1 MQQRRAVRARV
12 HRFDSTGEISAGPD
26 SLAGEEPLEIRL
38 DGEQFSVT
46 MRTPGNDVELIAG
59 YLLSEGVV
67 AEMSDIEEIDFSA
80 GLAPDGS
87 RNYNLALVRLRRGIW
102 SADAAPARSVYT
114 SSSCGICGTAALDA
128 VTKTSA
134 YPLIPASCH
143 FDPAAPAHNHFD
155 PAAPAHSHAE
165 VGDDS
170 HAEAADGPHA
180 EVGDESHSEVTVDED
195 GEYRFPPLLAA
206 ARVGELPDR
215 LRSGQSVFD
224 KTGGVHAAALFAVG
238 DDPHAEPELLAT
250 REDVGRHNAVDKVI
264 GWAMAN
270 RDLPLSH
277 TVLQVS
283 ARASFELVQKS
294 AMAGIPMMS
303 AVSAPSALAVEYG
316 RSVGVT
322 VIGFN
327 RKGRFNVYSYPERVI

>member
-12 HRFDSTGEISAGPD
+12 HKFDATGEISAGPD

-38 DGEQFSVT
+38 NGEQFAVT
-46 MRTPGNDVELIAG
+46 MRTPGSDVEHVAG
-59 YLLSEGVV
+59 YLLSE
-67 AEMSDIEEIDFSA
+67 AIITTMDDIEEIDFSA

-87 RNYNLALVRLRRGIW
+87 RNYNVARVRLRPGIW
-102 SADAAPARSVYT
+102 SAEAAPARSVYT
-114 SSSCGICGTAALDA
+114 SSSCGICGTAAIDA

-134 YPLIPASCH
+134 YPLIPAS
-143 FDPAAPAHNHFD
+143 FPVDL
-155 PAAPAHSHAE
+155 
-165 VGDDS
+165 
-170 HAEAADGPHA
+170 
-180 EVGDESHSEVTVDED
+180 DEEF
-195 GEYRFPPLLAA
+195 RFPSLISA
-206 ARVGELPDR
+206 ARIGELPDR
-215 LRSGQSVFD
+215 LREGQNVFD

-238 DDPHAEPELLAT
+238 EDPNAEPELLVT

-264 GWAMAN
+264 GWAMSHN
-270 RDLPLSH
+270 GIGLPLSR

-303 AVSAPSALAVEYG
+303 AVSAPSALAVDHG
-316 RSVGVT
+316 KSVGVS

-327 RKGRFNVYSYPERVI
+327 RRGRFNAYSYPERIA

>member
-1 MQQRRAVRARV
+1 MVQRRAVRARV
-12 HRFDSTGEISAGPD
+12 HKFDATGEISAGPD
-26 SLAGEEPLEIRL
+26 SLAGEEPLEIQL
-38 DGEQFSVT
+38 NGEQFSVT

-59 YLLSEGVV
+59 YLLSEAVITS
-67 AEMSDIEEIDFSA
+67 MDDIEEIDFSA

-87 RNYNLALVRLRRGIW
+87 RNYNVAKVRLRPGIW
-102 SADAAPARSVYT
+102 SAEAAPARSVYT
-114 SSSCGICGTAALDA
+114 SSSCGICGTAAIDA

-134 YPLIPASCH
+134 YPLIPAS
-143 FDPAAPAHNHFD
+143 FPVDL
-155 PAAPAHSHAE
+155 
-165 VGDDS
+165 
-170 HAEAADGPHA
+170 
-180 EVGDESHSEVTVDED
+180 DEEF
-195 GEYRFPPLLAA
+195 RFPQLLSA
-206 ARVGELPDR
+206 ARIGELPDR
-215 LRSGQSVFD
+215 LRTQQEVFD

-238 DDPHAEPELLAT
+238 DDPAAEPELLIG

-270 RDLPLSH
+270 QGLPLNR

-303 AVSAPSALAVEYG
+303 AVSAPSALAVDHG
-316 RSVGVT
+316 KSLGVS

-327 RKGRFNVYSYPERVI
+327 RRGRFNVYSYPERVA

>member
-1 MQQRRAVRARV
+1 MVQRRAVRARV
-12 HRFDSTGEISAGPD
+12 HKFDATGEISAGPD
-26 SLAGEEPLEIRL
+26 SLAGEEPLEIQL
-38 DGEQFSVT
+38 NGEQFSVT

-59 YLLSEGVV
+59 YLLSEAVI
-67 AEMSDIEEIDFSA
+67 ASMDDIEEIDFSA

-87 RNYNLALVRLRRGIW
+87 RNYNVAKVRLRPGIW
-102 SADAAPARSVYT
+102 SAEAAPARSVYT
-114 SSSCGICGTAALDA
+114 SSSCGICGTAAIDA

-134 YPLIPASCH
+134 YPLIPAS
-143 FDPAAPAHNHFD
+143 FPVDL
-155 PAAPAHSHAE
+155 
-165 VGDDS
+165 
-170 HAEAADGPHA
+170 
-180 EVGDESHSEVTVDED
+180 DEEF
-195 GEYRFPPLLAA
+195 RFPQLLSA
-206 ARVGELPDR
+206 ARIGELPDR
-215 LRSGQSVFD
+215 LRTQQEVFD

-238 DDPHAEPELLAT
+238 DDPAAEPELLIG

-270 RDLPLSH
+270 QGLPLNR

-303 AVSAPSALAVEYG
+303 AVSAPSALAVDHG
-316 RSVGVT
+316 KSLGVS

-327 RKGRFNVYSYPERVI
+327 RRGRFNVYSYPERVA

>member
-12 HRFDSTGEISAGPD
+12 HKFDATGEISAGPD
-26 SLAGEEPLEIRL
+26 SLAGEEPLEIQL

-46 MRTPGNDVELIAG
+46 MRTPGNDVELVAG
-59 YLLSEGVV
+59 YLLSEAVV
-67 AEMSDIEEIDFSA
+67 TSMDDIVEIDFSA

-87 RNYNLALVRLRRGIW
+87 RNYNVAKVRLRPGIW
-102 SADAAPARSVYT
+102 SAEAAPARSVYT
-114 SSSCGICGTAALDA
+114 SSSCGICGTAAIDA

-143 FDPAAPAHNHFD
+143 LG
-155 PAAPAHSHAE
+155 E
-165 VGDDS
+165 
-170 HAEAADGPHA
+170 
-180 EVGDESHSEVTVDED
+180 DE
-195 GEYRFPPLLAA
+195 EYEFPPLLSA
-206 ARVGELPDR
+206 ARIGELPDR
-215 LRSGQSVFD
+215 LRSQQTVFD

-238 DDPHAEPELLAT
+238 EDPNAEPELLIG

-270 RDLPLSH
+270 HKKGLPLRN

-294 AMAGIPMMS
+294 AMAGIPLMS
-303 AVSAPSALAVEYG
+303 AVSAPSAMAVDYG

-327 RKGRFNVYSYPERVI
+327 RRGRFNAYSYPERVA

>member
-1 MQQRRAVRARV
+1 MAQRKAVRARV
-12 HRFDSTGEISAGPD
+12 HRFDATGEISAGPD
-26 SLAGEEPLEIRL
+26 SLAGEEPLEINL

-46 MRTPGNDVELIAG
+46 MRTPGSDVELVAG
-59 YLLSEGVV
+59 YLLSEAVV
-67 AEMSDIEEIDFSA
+67 TSMDDIVEIDFSA

-87 RNYNLALVRLRRGIW
+87 RNYNVAKVRLRPGTW
-102 SADAAPARSVYT
+102 SAEAAPARSVYT
-114 SSSCGICGTAALDA
+114 SSSCGICGTAAIDA

-134 YPLIPASCH
+134 YPLIPAACH
-143 FDPAAPAHNHFD
+143 
-155 PAAPAHSHAE
+155 
-165 VGDDS
+165 
-170 HAEAADGPHA
+170 
-180 EVGDESHSEVTVDED
+180 VDED
-195 GEYRFPPLLAA
+195 GEYEFPPMLSA
-206 ARVGELPDR
+206 ARTGELPDR
-215 LRSGQSVFD
+215 LRSQQAVFD

-238 DDPHAEPELLAT
+238 DDPSAEPELLVC

-270 RDLPLSH
+270 KGLPLSR

-303 AVSAPSALAVEYG
+303 AVSAPSSMAVEHG

-327 RKGRFNVYSYPERVI
+327 RRGRFNAYSYPERVA

>member
-1 MQQRRAVRARV
+1 MKQRRAVRARV
-12 HRFDSTGEISAGPD
+12 YKFDATGEISAGPD

-59 YLLSEGVV
+59 YLLSESVITSMD
-67 AEMSDIEEIDFSA
+67 EIEEIDFSA

-87 RNYNLALVRLRRGIW
+87 RNYNVAAVRLRPGTW
-102 SADAAPARSVYT
+102 SAEAAPARSVYT
-114 SSSCGICGTAALDA
+114 SSSCGICGTAAIDA

-134 YPLIPASCH
+134 YPLIPAS
-143 FDPAAPAHNHFD
+143 FPVDL
-155 PAAPAHSHAE
+155 
-165 VGDDS
+165 
-170 HAEAADGPHA
+170 
-180 EVGDESHSEVTVDED
+180 DEEF
-195 GEYRFPPLLAA
+195 RFPSLISA
-206 ARVGELPDR
+206 ARIGELPDR
-215 LRSGQSVFD
+215 LREGQNVFD

-238 DDPHAEPELLAT
+238 DDPNAEPELLVT

-264 GWAMAN
+264 GWAMSHN
-270 RDLPLSH
+270 GIGLPLSR

-303 AVSAPSALAVEYG
+303 AVSAPSALAVEHG
-316 RSVGVT
+316 KSVGVS

-327 RKGRFNVYSYPERVI
+327 RRGRFNAYSYPERIA

>member
-1 MQQRRAVRARV
+1 MKQRRAVRARV
-12 HRFDSTGEISAGPD
+12 YKFDATGEISAGPD

-59 YLLSEGVV
+59 YLLSESVITSMD
-67 AEMSDIEEIDFSA
+67 EIEEIDFSA

-87 RNYNLALVRLRRGIW
+87 RNYNVAAVRLRPGTW
-102 SADAAPARSVYT
+102 SAEAAPARSVYT
-114 SSSCGICGTAALDA
+114 SSSCGICGTAAIDA

-134 YPLIPASCH
+134 YPLIPAS
-143 FDPAAPAHNHFD
+143 FPVDL
-155 PAAPAHSHAE
+155 
-165 VGDDS
+165 
-170 HAEAADGPHA
+170 
-180 EVGDESHSEVTVDED
+180 DEEF
-195 GEYRFPPLLAA
+195 RFSPLLSA
-206 ARVGELPDR
+206 ARIGELPDR
-215 LRSGQSVFD
+215 LRSQQEVFD

-238 DDPHAEPELLAT
+238 DDPNAEPELLVG

-264 GWAMAN
+264 GWAMSHHGTG
-270 RDLPLSH
+270 LPLNRA
-277 TVLQVS
+277 VLQVS

-303 AVSAPSALAVEYG
+303 AVSAPSALAVDHG
-316 RSVGVT
+316 KSLGVT

-327 RKGRFNVYSYPERVI
+327 RRGRFNAYSYPERVA

>member
-12 HRFDSTGEISAGPD
+12 HRFDSTGEVSAGPD

-67 AEMSDIEEIDFSA
+67 TAMSDIEEIDFSA

-102 SADAAPARSVYT
+102 SADSAPARSVYT

-143 FDPAAPAHNHFD
+143 FDPARQ
-155 PAAPAHSHAE
+155 AHSHAGE
-165 VGDDS
+165 TAHS
-170 HAEAADGPHA
+170 QAEGSGTEATAGSNA
-180 EVGDESHSEVTVDED
+180 EVTVDED
-195 GEYRFPPLLAA
+195 GEFRFPPLLAA

-215 LRSGQSVFD
+215 LRAGQSVFD
-224 KTGGVHAAALFAVG
+224 KTGGVHAAALFAVD
-238 DDPHAEPELLAT
+238 DDPHAEPELLVT

-294 AMAGIPMMS
+294 AMAGIPLMS

-327 RKGRFNVYSYPERVI
+327 RKGRFNVYSYPERII

>member
-1 MQQRRAVRARV
+1 MVQRRAVRARV
-12 HRFDSTGEISAGPD
+12 HKFDATGEISAGPD
-26 SLAGEEPLEIRL
+26 SLAGEEPLEIQL
-38 DGEQFSVT
+38 NGEQFSVT

-59 YLLSEGVV
+59 YLLSEAVITS
-67 AEMSDIEEIDFSA
+67 MDDIEEIDFSA

-87 RNYNLALVRLRRGIW
+87 RNYNVAKVRLRPGIW
-102 SADAAPARSVYT
+102 SAEAAPARSVYT
-114 SSSCGICGTAALDA
+114 SSSCGICGTAAIDA

-134 YPLIPASCH
+134 YPLIPAS
-143 FDPAAPAHNHFD
+143 FPVDL
-155 PAAPAHSHAE
+155 
-165 VGDDS
+165 
-170 HAEAADGPHA
+170 
-180 EVGDESHSEVTVDED
+180 DEEF
-195 GEYRFPPLLAA
+195 RFPQLLSA
-206 ARVGELPDR
+206 ARIGELPDR
-215 LRSGQSVFD
+215 LRTQQEVFD

-238 DDPHAEPELLAT
+238 DDPAAEPELLIG

-270 RDLPLSH
+270 RGLPLNR

-303 AVSAPSALAVEYG
+303 AVSAPSALAVDHG
-316 RSVGVT
+316 KSLGVS

-327 RKGRFNVYSYPERVI
+327 RRGRFNVYSYPERVA

>member
-1 MQQRRAVRARV
+1 MVQRRAVRARV
-12 HRFDSTGEISAGPD
+12 HKFDATGEISAGPD
-26 SLAGEEPLEIRL
+26 SLAGEEPLEIQL
-38 DGEQFSVT
+38 NGEQFSVT

-59 YLLSEGVV
+59 YLLSEAVITS
-67 AEMSDIEEIDFSA
+67 MDDIEEIDFSA

-87 RNYNLALVRLRRGIW
+87 RNYNVAKVRLRPGIW
-102 SADAAPARSVYT
+102 SAEAAPARSVYT
-114 SSSCGICGTAALDA
+114 SSSCGICGTAAIDA

-134 YPLIPASCH
+134 YPLIPAS
-143 FDPAAPAHNHFD
+143 FPVDL
-155 PAAPAHSHAE
+155 
-165 VGDDS
+165 
-170 HAEAADGPHA
+170 
-180 EVGDESHSEVTVDED
+180 DEEF
-195 GEYRFPPLLAA
+195 RFPQLLSA
-206 ARVGELPDR
+206 ARIGELPDR
-215 LRSGQSVFD
+215 LRTQQEVFD

-238 DDPHAEPELLAT
+238 DDPATEPELLIG

-270 RDLPLSH
+270 QGLPLNR

-303 AVSAPSALAVEYG
+303 AVSAPSALAVDHG
-316 RSVGVT
+316 KSLGVS

-327 RKGRFNVYSYPERVI
+327 RRGRFNVYSYPERVA